1 MRIVL
6 TCVPY
11 SCWKGCTSCPAT
23 QKTLLHII
31 NHHLSRLDKFG
42 GLGGGGIGYTAKLLG
57 KCVNSAH
64 ACPILIIGGEYKL
77 PNNVKTICTSTKA
90 PPLEIGHMWGSGGG
104 AHRMHSKVLTTFL
117 NGSPPAPHVYPSTSF
132 GELEEVKIVFMSLK
146 SVFNT
151 PE

>member
-1 MRIVL
+1 ML
-6 TCVPY
+6 EGMHKLP
-11 SCWKGCTSCPAT
+11 SNAKNTSTYRKSSPIEIG
-23 QKTLLHII
+23 QIRR
-31 NHHLSRLDKFG
+31 SWR
-42 GLGGGGIGYTAKLLG
+42 GGGIGDTAKWLG

-64 ACPILIIGGEYKL
+64 ACPILILGGGYKL